1 MPLLICPEFELITE
15 AIYTD
20 AYPYAQS
27 VWFYH
32 QFLMATLIEPVGYA
46 VITPHF
52 ELRDRIGYVL
62 EQLISL
68 RDMLDG
74 AEDCKWIYNALLEY
88 TLAICQMEEREPC
101 DDEKEDC
108 ISWLSELRKLDTL
121 RSGRWD
127 DLGKSLD
134 WVTKT

>member
-1 MPLLICPEFELITE
+1 MILEFELITE

-32 QFLMATLIEPVGYA
+32 QFLMTTLIEPIGHL
-46 VITPHF
+46 VITPNF
-52 ELRDRIGYVL
+52 TYRDRIDYVS
-62 EQLISL
+62 EQLVSL

-88 TLAICQMEEREPC
+88 TLVVCQMEEREPRGE
-101 DDEKEDC
+101 EKQDC
-108 ISWLSELRKLDTL
+108 ISWMSELRKLDSL
-121 RSGRWD
+121 RNGRWAG
-127 DLGKSLD
+127 LEKSLI
-134 WVTKT
+134 WATTI

>member
-1 MPLLICPEFELITE
+1 MLTSSEFELITE

-32 QFLMATLIEPVGYA
+32 QFLMTTLIDPVGHL

-52 ELRDRIGYVL
+52 TQKDRIDYVS
-62 EQLISL
+62 EQLGSL
-68 RDMLDG
+68 KEMLDG

-88 TLAICQMEEREPC
+88 TLAVCQMKELEPHSEEKKNC
-101 DDEKEDC
+101 KL
-108 ISWLSELRKLDTL
+108 WLSELRKLDSL

-127 DLGKSLD
+127 DLEKSLS
-134 WVTKT
+134 WAASI